1 MTANDTS
8 SDYFLIQSSHCSGAI
23 MVIMVVLVIIVALV
37 IMAVVID
44 ADNGGDDDA
53 DGKTSMCSWKN

>member
-23 MVIMVVLVIIVALV
+23 MVIIVALV